1 MGPRG
6 PQTASKAVNMHE
18 TIVRA
23 CLVDHMHV
31 MGPGGA
37 SPHPAQRHEIS
48 STQTLHAKGNHY
60 ASPQSR
66 PTHQAATGPA
76 SSHPQL
82 CPVWM
87 ARPPH
92 TPRRAHALLAHDA
105 LPTPLSHLDNLAA
118 MHAAVL
124 IGWWHASIEFFHH
137 WSPSEHPKNG
147 HGGPMGQRLFAAKRT
162 LLGRRRALMQ
172 RDPMFLH
179 VRVQSQASDGT
190 APGCSWP

>member
-1 MGPRG
+1 MGPSG

-37 SPHPAQRHEIS
+37 SPHPAQRHGMS
-48 STQTLHAKGNHY
+48 STCTLHVKGNHH

-105 LPTPLSHLDNLAA
+105 LPAPLSHLDHLAA

-124 IGWWHASIEFFHH
+124 MSAGGMRQLSFSIIGQLRGTPKTATAAPWANAS
-137 WSPSEHPKNG
+137 
-147 HGGPMGQRLFAAKRT
+147 
-162 LLGRRRALMQ
+162 LLL
-172 RDPMFLH
+172 
-179 VRVQSQASDGT
+179 S
-190 APGCSWP
+190 